1 MPTYRSW
8 SWKAEALPKCLVPKW
23 VLVKIQATR
32 CLNDAVFSGEGT
44 VGPLLP
50 TKVKTL
56 VAEDTF
62 LATLQLQSCNFQ
74 PCCTWPMRSLS
85 DASFCEVMNGW
96 LVQWL
101 FQQGCEF
108 TNWFSADREWLHLH
122 CGYCEKWRT
131 YSNLMYFCSER
142 LKMRSRRQNRGLQ
155 LLKWS
160 LKTWKTREE
169 LWVTCGFIPL
179 TAALD

>member
-1 MPTYRSW
+1 MMLCFQGKVQWVPYW
-8 SWKAEALPKCLVPKW
+8 QLKWKLWLPKTHFWPRW
-23 VLVKIQATR
+23 
-32 CLNDAVFSGEGT
+32 
-44 VGPLLP
+44 
-50 TKVKTL
+50 
-56 VAEDTF
+56 
-62 LATLQLQSCNFQ
+62 QLQSCNFQ

-122 CGYCEKWRT
+122 CGYCEKWRI

-142 LKMRSRRQNRGLQ
+142 LKTRSRRQNRGLQ

-169 LWVTCGFIPL
+169 LWVTYGFIPL
-179 TAALD
+179 TAALE